1 MLFYLKTLIHTYK
14 SMISYYE
21 IVLNEWFRIKR
32 LHYTYDSA
40 RHALDY
46 FLPNKQKKKKKNI
59 FLNYCVWVH
68 FVVVGNKRKRIGLE
82 L

>member
-1 MLFYLKTLIHTYK
+1 
-14 SMISYYE
+14 MISYYE

-46 FLPNKQKKKKKNI
+46 FLPNKQKKKKKTYSLI
-59 FLNYCVWVH
+59 IVCGFILLWL
-68 FVVVGNKRKRIGLE
+68 GIKEKE
-82 L
+82 